1 VELAKE
7 RPMTIKE
14 MFPYLH
20 VRNAAQAIDFYTNAF
35 GAKER
40 FRLTE
45 PGGRIGHA
53 ELDFGGMTL
62 MLADEY
68 PEFGIRG
75 PQSIGG
81 TSVSV
86 HLHVDDADAAIRRAA
101 KAGAVVEREPQDEF
115 YGERGGVVR
124 DPFGHRWNIG
134 HNIEEVSPEEMQRRY
149 TEIMKRR

>member
-1 VELAKE
+1 MET

-20 VRNAAQAIDFYTNAF
+20 VKDAARAIDFYTTAF
-35 GAKER
+35 GAREKL
-40 FRLTE
+40 RLTE

-68 PEFGIRG
+68 PEYGIRG

-81 TSVSV
+81 TSVTL
-86 HLHVDDADAAIRRAA
+86 HLHVDDADEAIRRSAD
-101 KAGAVVEREPQDEF
+101 AGAVIEREPQDAF
-115 YGERGGVVR
+115 YGERSGVVR

-134 HNIEEVSPEEMQRRY
+134 HAIEDVSAEEMQRRY
-149 TEIMKRR
+149 AELMKAR

>member
-1 VELAKE
+1 
-7 RPMTIKE
+7 MTIKE

-20 VRNAAQAIDFYTNAF
+20 VRNAAQAIDFYTTAF
-35 GAKER
+35 GARER

-53 ELDFGGMTL
+53 EMDFGGMTL

-68 PEFGIRG
+68 PEFGIQG

-101 KAGAVVEREPQDEF
+101 MAGAVIEREPQDAF

-134 HNIEEVSPEEMQRRY
+134 HNIEQVAPEEMQRRF
-149 TEIMKRR
+149 TELMKGR

>member
-1 VELAKE
+1 
-7 RPMTIKE
+7 MTIKE